1 MAGAMAPIIVALAGA
16 VSMHLAAGEVL
27 LPSEDD
33 WSLSGDRISAAAITQ
48 PAQRQ
53 ALLGEEAFEV
63 SKLQSWG
70 VEVADMDTNEQ
81 GGQQTDFAY
90 FATVCERTRKALFAT
105 VPDSP
110 SPNKLLGGPVYGEC
124 TSALAAERRGSADG
138 DAVSVLHDC
147 MALIDALVSKL
158 SSKPGNANVCSDLA
172 AALHVAGS
180 QPTVLAVPPVA
191 QSRSSSAPATPG
203 QSSVQGP
210 ALPDARASAALI
222 PKTQMPMTQA
232 AATLV
237 SQGGL
242 RTETMQIGLVAGH
255 MTDICIETVQA
266 VEAGIKSETD
276 ALELA
281 NVTAACEGAAQK
293 SLGSFVA
300 LTGTM
305 TQSLHGWCSELDGRL
320 MLALE
325 AGFLFALEPD
335 DAQRQ
340 AGRTNPYAMATRRQ
354 FCDRFTASVQRDLLQ
369 SSRSFETSAQN
380 SAVTQQPH
388 MAAVMPAATSRQ
400 PAAAATPQLPQQ
412 VVKPQPPQVP
422 ATSNLQGIEDTSR
435 QPAAAATQ
443 QLPQQVVKP
452 QPPQVPATS
461 NLQGIEDTSRQPAAA
476 ATQQLPQQVVKP
488 QPPQV
493 PATSNLRGSE
503 DRGRNAGAASVKPA
517 HASVATRASYPTET
531 PVAQSTHAASAGPPA
546 LELHAKVPQVA
557 SRSTEEHQVQDSAG
571 SKTGGGMEM
580 FRLVQSLSAKPDWSS
595 TCVDLLVGL
604 AAKEGSITDADALT
618 KPAVDSGVEVLTFNA
633 ADQSNI
639 GRCASRLEDV
649 AGKLGIL
656 SLLSMKSDTADDK
669 AAAQK
674 AQQTFIK
681 SPWAFDACS
690 DVAHAFLTME
700 LAHPGTRPRQFCQ
713 LYTKK
718 LQTMK
723 GARNDASVD
732 RSQRARDDVAR
743 LKQRARERA
752 MRGMS
757 HAVVAKMQSHK
768 ADAILAVVK
777 PAESNIALSLPLN
790 NGTAAKV
797 PQSTYSAAAVGE
809 AAPLAGVETPVQAAS
824 LDAGDHEG
832 QGSVNKTSAT
842 TAKVESGVA
851 AGTSDNASM
860 DAVASDS
867 GVASNST
874 NQDDQVAAAFWS
886 GQLEG

>member
-422 ATSNLQGIEDTSR
+422 ATSNL
-435 QPAAAATQ
+435 
-443 QLPQQVVKP
+443 
-452 QPPQVPATS
+452 
-461 NLQGIEDTSRQPAAA
+461 
-476 ATQQLPQQVVKP
+476 
-488 QPPQV
+488 
-493 PATSNLRGSE
+493 RGSE